1 MLLRKVKGRTFT
13 IKNSQQT
20 LNSDQC
26 IESNIGTN
34 YTSMFN
40 IFSSAKL
47 LWVSDERRR
56 RTLVDMAEKHF
67 VKFWRR
73 RQSGS
78 GQLLS
83 GERGRQGLGLQL
95 FKHGGRHENPPARLL
110 QSRARVRS
118 VTRPHPSLS
127 GHCRCGS
134 HGESCQGGV
143 VKLKKKFAF

>member
-26 IESNIGTN
+26 IESIIGTN

-47 LWVSDERRR
+47 LWVSGERRR

-67 VKFWRR
+67 VEFWRR
-73 RQSGS
+73 RQSRS

-83 GERGRQGLGLQL
+83 GEWGRQGLGLQL

-134 HGESCQGGV
+134 HGESCQGESSN
-143 VKLKKKFAF
+143 